1 MYIVW
6 TRIMEVIVNWVTSKT
21 RNGELER
28 DENLLTLKRIL
39 VF

>member
-6 TRIMEVIVNWVTSKT
+6 TRIMEVIVNLVTSET

-28 DENLLTLKRIL
+28 DENLLTLKKIL
-39 VF
+39 VL